1 MTIMQDER
9 TALRLIIEGRVQ
21 GVGFRA
27 WLVDVANAHGADGWV
42 RNRRDGT
49 VEAVVAGTSDT
60 VERVAA
66 KCREGPAMS
75 RVERVRVDTADPAV
89 GPGFD
94 AVATV

>member
-1 MTIMQDER
+1 MSEDR
-9 TALRLIIEGRVQ
+9 KALRLTIEGRVQ

-27 WLVDVANAHGADGWV
+27 WMVEVATAAGVDGWV

-49 VEAVVAGTSDT
+49 VEALVAGEPAA
-60 VERVAA
+60 VERVLA
-66 KCREGPAMS
+66 KARRGPPMG
-75 RVERVRVDTADPAV
+75 RVTRVVDQPADDVA

>member
-1 MTIMQDER
+1 MGEDR
-9 TALRLIIEGRVQ
+9 KALRLIIEGRVQ

-27 WLVDVANAHGADGWV
+27 WMVDVANAVGVDGWV

-49 VEAVVAGTSDT
+49 VEALVAGEPAA
-60 VERVAA
+60 VERVVA
-66 KCREGPAMS
+66 KAREGPPMG
-75 RVERVRVDTADPAV
+75 RVTAVREQPADDAV

>member
-1 MTIMQDER
+1 MSEDR
-9 TALRLIIEGRVQ
+9 KALRLIIEGRVQ

-27 WLVDVANAHGADGWV
+27 WMVEVATAAGVDGWV

-49 VEAVVAGTSDT
+49 VEALVAGEPRA
-60 VERVAA
+60 VERVVAR
-66 KCREGPAMS
+66 CREGPPLG
-75 RVERVRVDTADPAV
+75 RVTAVREQPADAAV

>member
-1 MTIMQDER
+1 MTDDR
-9 TALRLIIEGRVQ
+9 RALRLVIEGRVQ

-27 WLVDVANAHGADGWV
+27 WMVDVANAAGVDGWV

-49 VEAVVAGTSDT
+49 VEALVAGAPAA
-60 VERVAA
+60 VERVLAETRA
-66 KCREGPAMS
+66 GPPLS
-75 RVERVRVDTADPAV
+75 RVTAVREEPADDRV

>member
-1 MTIMQDER
+1 MTDDR
-9 TALRLIIEGRVQ
+9 RALRLIIEGRVQ

-27 WLVDVANAHGADGWV
+27 WMVDVANTAGVDGWV

-49 VEAVVAGTSDT
+49 VEALVAGEPAA
-60 VERVAA
+60 VERVLA
-66 KCREGPAMS
+66 KTRAGPPMS
-75 RVERVRVDTADPAV
+75 RVTAVREEPADDRV